1 MGNALMVQ
9 GTASHVG
16 KSVLVAGLCRL
27 YKQEGLRV
35 APFKAQNM
43 ALNSFAT
50 VDGGEI
56 GRAQAAQAEAAG
68 TAPTVDMNPILL
80 KPEGK
85 ARSQV
90 VVAGRVHGVMDAAA
104 YHASRHEL
112 WPIVEGSLR
121 RLLDQYDVVVIEGAG
136 SPVEVNLKESDLV
149 NMRVARAVSAPV
161 LLVADIDRGGV
172 FASLVG
178 TMELLDREERELV
191 AGFIVNKFRGDLDL
205 FRPGIAFLEQR
216 LGRPVLGVVP
226 WLEEI
231 GIAEEDSQGLPTSE
245 TTATP
250 DGSWVE
256 VAVIRLP
263 HIANFDDFDPLVR
276 RPGVRLRYV
285 DRPGLLG
292 EPDLLI
298 IPGTKMTRAD
308 LAFLR
313 ERNLDDAI
321 GAHAHRGGAILGI
334 CGGYQMLG
342 SRIDDQEGIEGS
354 RGVSPGLGLL
364 DAVTEYAREKATIQ
378 VRGRVR
384 TPVGLLS
391 CVSGAALEAYE
402 IHMGRTT
409 THSQAPFDVQAADGS
424 WVVDGALSDD
434 GRVMGTYLHGLFAN
448 NQLREGLLAA
458 LAARKGIVLPPREAA
473 IDPYNRLAATLR
485 RCLDL
490 DYLRSLIAA
499 QRGEIQGPG

>member
-1 MGNALMVQ
+1 MVQ

-27 YKQEGLRV
+27 FKQEGLRV

-68 TAPTVDMNPILL
+68 TAPTIDMNPILL

-90 VVAGRVHGVMDAAA
+90 VVAGKVHGVMDAAA

-121 RLLDQYDVVVIEGAG
+121 RLLDQYDVVVVEGAG
-136 SPVEVNLKESDLV
+136 SPVEVNLKDSDLV

-178 TMELLDREERELV
+178 TMELLDPEERDLV

-216 LGRPVLGVVP
+216 LDRPVLGVVP

-231 GIAEEDSQGLPTSE
+231 GIAEEDSQGLPPSLTS
-245 TTATP
+245 AVQ
-250 DGSWVE
+250 DGSLLDV
-256 VAVIRLP
+256 VVIRLP
-263 HIANFDDFDPLVR
+263 HIANFDDFDPLAR
-276 RPGVRLRYV
+276 RPGIRLRYV
-285 DRPGLLG
+285 DRCELLG
-292 EPDLLI
+292 QPDLLI

-308 LAFLR
+308 LAALR
-313 ERNLDDAI
+313 ERGLDAAI
-321 GAHAHRGGAILGI
+321 VAHARRGSAVLGI

-342 SRIDDQEGIEGS
+342 SRIDDPEGVEGS
-354 RGVSPGLGLL
+354 PGSSAGLGLL
-364 DAVTEYAREKATIQ
+364 DAVTEYASEKATVQ
-378 VRGRVR
+378 VRGQVR
-384 TPVGLLS
+384 TPIGLLRR
-391 CVSGAALEAYE
+391 VAGAPLEAYE
-402 IHMGRTT
+402 IHMGRTAT
-409 THSQAPFDVQAADGS
+409 RSRAPFDVQAADGS
-424 WVVDGALSDD
+424 WVADGALSPD
-434 GRVMGTYLHGLFAN
+434 GRVLGTYLHGLLAN
-448 NQLREGLLAA
+448 HVMCEGFLAELAA
-458 LAARKGIVLPPREAA
+458 SKGITLPPREAP
-473 IDPYNRLAATLR
+473 IDPYDRLAGTLR

-490 DYLRSLIAA
+490 DHLRPLISA
-499 QRGEIQGPG
+499 

>member
-1 MGNALMVQ
+1 MVQ

-27 YKQEGLRV
+27 FRQEGLRV

-90 VVAGRVHGVMDAAA
+90 VVAGKVHGVMDAAA

-121 RLLDQYDVVVIEGAG
+121 RLLDQNDVVVVEGAG
-136 SPVEVNLKESDLV
+136 SPVEVNLKDSDLV

-178 TMELLDREERELV
+178 TMELLDPEERDLV

-216 LGRPVLGVVP
+216 LERPVLGVVP

-231 GIAEEDSQGLPTSE
+231 GIAEEDSQGLPLSRST
-245 TTATP
+245 
-250 DGSWVE
+250 
-256 VAVIRLP
+256 VAQDEPCIDVVVIRLP
-263 HIANFDDFDPLVR
+263 HIANFDDFDPLAR

-285 DRPGLLG
+285 DRCELLG
-292 EPDLLI
+292 QPDLLI

-308 LAFLR
+308 LAALG
-313 ERNLDDAI
+313 ERGLDTAI
-321 GAHAHRGGAILGI
+321 VAYARRGGAVLGI

-342 SRIDDQEGIEGS
+342 SRIDDPEGVEG
-354 RGVSPGLGLL
+354 RPGSSAGMGLL
-364 DAVTEYAREKATIQ
+364 DAVTRYASEKATVQ
-378 VRGRVR
+378 VRGQVR
-384 TPVGLLS
+384 TPIGLLS
-391 CVSGAALEAYE
+391 RVNGAALEAYE

-409 THSQAPFDVQAADGS
+409 TRSQAPFHVQASDGS
-424 WVVDGALSDD
+424 WVADGALSDD
-434 GRVMGTYLHGLFAN
+434 GWVLGTYLHGLLAN
-448 NQLREGLLAA
+448 HELREGLLIE
-458 LAARKGIVLPPREAA
+458 LATQKGITLPPHEAA
-473 IDPYNRLAATLR
+473 IDPYDRLAATLR

-490 DYLRSLIAA
+490 DHLRGLIAA
-499 QRGEIQGPG
+499 